1 MKDVVGWTAS
11 ILVVVTLVA
20 QIVKQWKSDTSRGVS
35 PWLFVGEIAS
45 AVLFLWYAIMIH
57 NAVYITTNI
66 LMAIASCV
74 GLGIVAWHRH
84 RAR

>member
-1 MKDVVGWTAS
+1 VKDVVGWTAS